1 MKIGFHGLPLPE
13 GNVRYNDSRLLALK
27 EKLQPDKFSP
37 FFAEFIQG
45 EMVHCDGII
54 IHRENLLDLLIL
66 DMQKLESRAAR
77 SDSEVEK
84 TLIGKCLELLEDEQ
98 VLCDISFSDDEKQ
111 ILQGLAPLSYNP
123 TAVVDEIPDTDSAVE
138 IMLKATGTMF
148 FYTAGKQEVRAWPVS
163 SGSDAVTCAAKIH
176 SDLARGF
183 IKADVVDYH
192 DFMSVYNMQEARR
205 KKLVKLVDRDYPI
218 KDGSVIEIRFNV

>member
-13 GNVRYNDSRLLALK
+13 GKIRYNDSRLQALK

-45 EMVHCDGII
+45 EMVQCDGII

-66 DMQKLESRAAR
+66 DMEKLETRVAR
-77 SDSEVEK
+77 SDNDAEK
-84 TLIGKCLELLEDEQ
+84 ALIGKCMELLEDEQ
-98 VLCDISFSDDEKQ
+98 VLCDISFNDEEKE
-111 ILQGLAPLSYNP
+111 ILQGLAPLSYSP
-123 TAVVDEIPDTDSAVE
+123 TAVVDEIPDTDTAVE

-148 FYTAGKQEVRAWPVS
+148 FYTAGKQEVRAWPVAD
-163 SGSDAVTCAAKIH
+163 GADAVTCAGKIH
-176 SDLARGF
+176 SDLAGGF

-192 DFMSVYNMQEARR
+192 DFMSVYNMQEAR
-205 KKLVKLVDRDYPI
+205 KKNLVKLVDRDHPI
-218 KDGSVIEIRFNV
+218 KDGSIIEIRFNV

>member
-1 MKIGFHGLPLPE
+1 MKIGFHGLLLPE
-13 GNVRYNDSRLLALK
+13 GKVRYNDSRLLALK

-45 EMVHCDGII
+45 EMLHCDGIL

-66 DMQKLESRAAR
+66 DMEKLENRAER
-77 SDSEVEK
+77 SDSEAEK
-84 TLIGKCLELLEDEQ
+84 ILIGKCLELLEDEQ
-98 VLCDISFSDDEKQ
+98 VLCDISFNDEEKR
-111 ILQGLAPLSYNP
+111 ILQGLAPLSYSP
-123 TAVVDEIPDTDSAVE
+123 TAVVDEVPDTDAAVE

-148 FYTAGKQEVRAWPVS
+148 FYTAGKQEVRAWPVAA
-163 SGSDAVTCAAKIH
+163 GADAVTCAGKIH

-183 IKADVVDYH
+183 IKADIVDYH

-205 KKLVKLVDRDYPI
+205 KNLVKLVDRDYPI
-218 KDGSVIEIRFNV
+218 EDGSVIEIRFNV